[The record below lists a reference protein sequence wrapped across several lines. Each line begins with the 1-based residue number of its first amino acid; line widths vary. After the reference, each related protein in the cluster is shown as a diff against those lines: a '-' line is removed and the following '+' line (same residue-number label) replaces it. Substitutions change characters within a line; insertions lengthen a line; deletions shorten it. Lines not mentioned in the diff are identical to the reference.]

1 MSFHIVEY
9 TKKPSKPMLVAA
21 TRKALNAGH
30 DFVQLI
36 WGENQIIIEK
46 TPYGLMGLG
55 WIGKNGGH
63 DLAQLFK
70 MN

>member
-1 MSFHIVEY
+1 MVDIQY

-46 TPYGLMGLG
+46 TPHGLIGMG
-55 WIGKNGGH
+55 WIGKNGGQ
-63 DLAQLFK
+63 DIANLFK
-70 MN
+70 LN